1 MTIAAFFDMDRTV
14 LTIDTALSW
23 SRFLHSR
30 GELSASYMARAL
42 WWTALYRFAM
52 LDMETLA
59 RNVAQELEGDPED
72 EMIAKCE
79 IWHREHVDRA
89 VAVAA
94 RRAIDRHRER
104 GDELVLLTGSTQYA
118 ADVVARGLGIEHVL
132 CTRLQV
138 ADGRFTGRLDQMCFG
153 AHKVPVAERWAR
165 DRGIDLARSWF
176 YSDSYNDLPML
187 SRVGIPVAINP
198 DGQLKRH
205 ARKNW
210 WRIEQWC

>member
-1 MTIAAFFDMDRTV
+1 MIAAFFDMDRTV

-23 SRFLHSR
+23 SRFLHAR
-30 GELSASYMARAL
+30 GELSTSFMARAL
-42 WWTALYRFAM
+42 WWTALYRFAA
-52 LDMETLA
+52 LDWVSLA
-59 RNVAQELEGDPED
+59 RNIAQLIEGDPED

-104 GDELVLLTGSTQYA
+104 GDEIVLLTGSTQYA
-118 ADVVARGLGIEHVL
+118 AEAVAQGLGIEHVL
-132 CTRLQV
+132 CTRLEV
-138 ADGRFTGRLDQMCFG
+138 ADGRFTGRLEQICFG
-153 AHKVPVAERWAR
+153 PHKVTLAEEWAEG
-165 DRGIDLARSWF
+165 RGIDLDRSWF

-187 SRVGIPVAINP
+187 ERVGQPVAINP
-198 DGQLKRH
+198 DGRLERH
-205 ARKNW
+205 ARRNW